1 MSETITQTAPP
12 ASPSALKTIVDIP
25 GLLWLDLSDPMS
37 RDLDDLAARYAF
49 HELAIE
55 DCRHHI
61 QLAKLDYYDGYSF
74 IIVNSTHYSV
84 TPCEVQVR
92 EIDAF
97 LGPDY
102 IVTVHDGPS
111 AAVEEIQK
119 RVASNAKHLTR
130 PDHVLHAMIDL
141 VVDRYLPTLDHIGD
155 TIDEVEDELLIGP
168 TTAHLQTIFELKR
181 GLLQFRRAVSSQREL
196 LNLLIRDDSSLIHQD
211 MRIYFR
217 DVYDHVVRAMDL
229 VETYRDLL
237 TGGLDI
243 YLTQMANRTND
254 IVKALTILATIM
266 LPLTLVT
273 GYFGM
278 NFEYLPLLK
287 NPNGIWYATGG
298 MLVITISML
307 AFFKLRKWL

>member
-1 MSETITQTAPP
+1 MSETITQTAPLETP
-12 ASPSALKTIVDIP
+12 AGLRTIVDIP
-25 GLLWLDLSDPMS
+25 GLLWLDLDDPMN
-37 RDLDDLAARYAF
+37 RDLDDLAARYGF

-74 IIVNSTHYSV
+74 VIVNSTHYSV
-84 TPCEVQVR
+84 KPCEVQVR

-102 IVTVHDGPS
+102 IITVHEGS
-111 AAVEEIQK
+111 SSAVEEIQK
-119 RVASNAKHLTR
+119 RVASNAKHVTR
-130 PDHVLHAMIDL
+130 PDQVLHAIIDT

-155 TIDEVEDELLIGP
+155 TIDEVEDQLLISP
-168 TTAHLQTIFELKR
+168 TPTLLQTIFELKR

-196 LNLLIRDDSSLIHQD
+196 LNLLIRDESRLIHQD

-254 IVKALTILATIM
+254 IVKALTILATIT

-278 NFEYLPLLK
+278 NFVYIPWLK
-287 NPNGIWYATGG
+287 DPNGIWYATAF